1 MMTKQEHIDY
11 WVKTAEKDWKAV
23 MDLFKSKNYL
33 QCLFWAHLV
42 IEKLMKAHW
51 VKDNDGNIPPKVH
64 NLVFLAEKTKL
75 SIGEEEKNLF
85 NVINQFQLEGRYP
98 DYIEGMYKKYK
109 LKQTQLMLDKIN
121 IQRICLLK
129 KL

>member
-98 DYIEGMYKKYK
+98 DYIEWMYKKYK